1 MTRPIRVLHVV
12 GAMNRGGVEAW
23 SRGAA
28 PALSGSPFDIAV
40 SAQTL
45 LESYRH
51 APARR
56 GARRRTRGASRKH
69 VPVGIRAS
77 VGDDP
82 AAKRLRRR
90 SSRCSIF
97 D

>member
-1 MTRPIRVLHVV
+1 VV

-51 APARR
+51 ALARR
-56 GARRRTRGASRKH
+56 GTRRRTRGASRKH